1 MKQLY
6 TAMVHVS
13 GGRDGRAATEDG
25 QLDVALAMPKA
36 LGGSGQGANPEQ
48 LFAAGYAACFTSS
61 IRFAAK
67 GLGLDAG
74 DVRVRGTA
82 VLVAA
87 DDGAFLIEAEL
98 AVSAPGLRGSER
110 DAVLAEAKRI
120 CAYSN
125 ATRGN
130 VATRMTVL
138 D

>member
-6 TAMVHVS
+6 STKVHVS
-13 GGRDGRAATEDG
+13 GGRDGRATSEDG
-25 QLDVALAMPKA
+25 RFDIALAMPKA
-36 LGGSGQGANPEQ
+36 LGGSGEGLNPEQ
-48 LFAAGYAACFTSS
+48 LFAAGYGACFTSS

-74 DVRVRGTA
+74 AVTVQATA
-82 VLVAA
+82 TLVAA

-98 AVSAPGLRGSER
+98 DVSAPGLTGAER

-130 VATRMTVL
+130 VSTRITL
-138 D
+138 RD